1 MSKQSEL
8 VGEASSQVTHVVPAS
23 ARFYDCQSQARLKPV
38 LTAFIICLFTASVAH
53 AQTLPRVAVVDFA
66 GDERGEVAALVRT
79 LAQSFNLIDDEQTRA
94 AVRGAGYDGNLNF
107 SREEARA
114 LGMSIGCDFYIL
126 GTTHIVRRIV
136 AAEKFS
142 HDGLAG
148 LFIVE
153 TRSGRL
159 VKFSFEQVQAAT
171 ETEARAKLAALLKK
185 DWASCAAAIT
195 DARSKSLAEAE
206 TMPRASDEVIEIF
219 DAEKATPGLTPPVF
233 SERLKPD
240 YTAEAELMGVTAT
253 VEVVAVFGADGRV
266 GEVEV
271 VRWAGF
277 GLDEVAVATV
287 KQLRFKPAE
296 RAGKAVTIRALV
308 RYNFRRSV

>member
-1 MSKQSEL
+1 MSSKQSKCAAIAVCL
-8 VGEASSQVTHVVPAS
+8 TASS
-23 ARFYDCQSQARLKPV
+23 
-38 LTAFIICLFTASVAH
+38 IICMFSVSVAV
-53 AQTLPRVAVVDFA
+53 AQTQPRVAVVDFT
-66 GDERGEVAALVRT
+66 GDERGEVTALVRM
-79 LAQSFNLIDDEQTRA
+79 LVQSFNVIDADQTRA
-94 AVRGAGYDGNLNF
+94 AVRGASYDGNLNF

-136 AAEKFS
+136 SAEKFS
-142 HDGLAG
+142 HDGLSG

-171 ETEARAKLAALLKK
+171 ETEARAKLAALLKQ
-185 DWASCAAAIT
+185 DWAGCAAAIT
-195 DARSKSLAEAE
+195 EARSKSLAEAE
-206 TMPRASDEVIEIF
+206 ITPRASDEVIEIF
-219 DAEKATPGLTPPVF
+219 DAEKTPPGMTPPVF
-233 SERLKPD
+233 SQRLKPD

-253 VEVVAVFGADGRV
+253 VEIAAVFGADGRV

-296 RAGKAVTIRALV
+296 RVGKAVTIRALV
-308 RYNFRRSV
+308 RYNFHR